1 MELFAPEN
9 PRPIHF
15 MGIAGAGMGALA
27 LVARRRGVA
36 ITGSD
41 IDPTNAAD
49 LIRAGVEVYAGHDPA
64 HIRNARAVIHTSAVD
79 PRHPVLAAAVA
90 ANIPVFKR
98 AEALS
103 LLIGDR
109 LAIGIAGT
117 HGKTTTTTMVTEV
130 LAAAGRDPTGIVGGR
145 VDAWGGNAR
154 VGSDRLFVVEAD
166 EYDRS
171 FLSLRPT
178 IAVVNNVE
186 AEHLEYYGT
195 VAALEDAFVEFSGH
209 AERVLVGA
217 DDAGALRVAERI
229 DVPVWRVGMAVEAD
243 IRLTDIRQEPEATR
257 ARLQLADGRKVSLEL
272 HVPGVHNLRNAAM
285 AMGVAAALDADL
297 DDAAAALS
305 AFGGIGRRFQIVGT
319 ERGVTVVDDYAHHA
333 TEISATILAAR
344 QRFPGARV
352 IVAFQPHLY
361 SRTQRQSETLGR
373 ALAAADLAVI
383 TDVYPAREQPIPN
396 VTGELVV
403 DAARRAGADV
413 TWIENRDDL
422 ASRLAQ
428 MVRPGDA
435 VLTLGAGDIT
445 QVAGELLLRL
455 ADAAA

>member
-49 LIRAGVEVYAGHDPA
+49 LIRAGVEVHAGHDPA
-64 HIRNARAVIHTSAVD
+64 HIRDARAVIYTSAVD
-79 PRHPVLAAAVA
+79 PGHPVLAAAAA

-98 AEALS
+98 AKALS

-117 HGKTTTTTMVTEV
+117 HGKTTTATMATEV

-186 AEHLEYYGT
+186 AEHLECYGT

-209 AERVLVGA
+209 AERALVGA
-217 DDAGALRVAERI
+217 DDAGAVRVAERI

-243 IRLTDIRQEPEATR
+243 IRLTDIRQEPEVTR

-297 DDAAAALS
+297 DDAVAALS

-333 TEISATILAAR
+333 TEISATITAAR
-344 QRFPGARV
+344 QRFPGARI

-361 SRTQRQSETLGR
+361 SRTQRQSEPLGR